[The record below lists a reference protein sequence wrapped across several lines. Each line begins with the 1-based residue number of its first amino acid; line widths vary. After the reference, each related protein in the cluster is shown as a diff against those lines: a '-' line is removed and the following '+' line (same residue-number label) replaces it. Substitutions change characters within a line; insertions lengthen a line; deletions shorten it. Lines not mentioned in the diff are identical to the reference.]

1 MRWLIMTELNPLD
14 RIQELCD
21 ERNWSYYQLA
31 KVSGIA
37 YSTLSTMI
45 NKHNMPS
52 LPTLQKL
59 CSGFGISI
67 TDFLIQETAAK
78 GLLLTR
84 HSVWNFLLHWVRRTK
99 LWRSPIWRDCQKPYK
114 TIQILHLRAAM
125 LLAALFCLSPKQ
137 SHNFSKFSP
146 PFIVFFC
153 HFRTKTRNLW
163 A

>member
-1 MRWLIMTELNPLD
+1 MTELNPLD

-59 CSGFGISI
+59 CAGFGISI
-67 TDFLIQETAAK
+67 TDFFETDRSSNGLTEEQAQCLELFTALSPEDKALAISYLK
-78 GLLLTR
+78 GL
-84 HSVWNFLLHWVRRTK
+84 S
-99 LWRSPIWRDCQKPYK
+99 K
-114 TIQILHLRAAM
+114 TL
-125 LLAALFCLSPKQ
+125 
-137 SHNFSKFSP
+137 
-146 PFIVFFC
+146 
-153 HFRTKTRNLW
+153 
-163 A
+163 

>member
-1 MRWLIMTELNPLD
+1 MTELNPLD

-67 TDFLIQETAAK
+67 TDFFDPGNSSK
-78 GLLLTR
+78 GLTSDQYE
-84 HSVWNFLLHWVRRTK
+84 SVNETLARYKNL
-99 LWRSPIWRDCQKPYK
+99 PIPVAKEIWKSMGIEAMFIAAFVFMILAVSKYK
-114 TIQILHLRAAM
+114 QQR
-125 LLAALFCLSPKQ
+125 
-137 SHNFSKFSP
+137 
-146 PFIVFFC
+146 
-153 HFRTKTRNLW
+153 
-163 A
+163 

>member
-1 MRWLIMTELNPLD
+1 MTELNPLD

-67 TDFLIQETAAK
+67 TDFFDPGNSSK
-78 GLLLTR
+78 GLTSDQAQCL
-84 HSVWNFLLHWVRRTK
+84 K
-99 LWRSPIWRDCQKPYK
+99 LF
-114 TIQILHLRAAM
+114 TA
-125 LLAALFCLSPKQ
+125 LSPEDKTLAIT
-137 SHNFSKFSP
+137 NMKGLSK
-146 PFIVFFC
+146 
-153 HFRTKTRNLW
+153 TL
-163 A
+163 

>member
-1 MRWLIMTELNPLD
+1 MTELNPLD

-67 TDFLIQETAAK
+67 TDFFDPGNSSK
-78 GLLLTR
+78 GLTSDQAQCL
-84 HSVWNFLLHWVRRTK
+84 K
-99 LWRSPIWRDCQKPYK
+99 LF
-114 TIQILHLRAAM
+114 TALRGVDIK
-125 LLAALFCLSPKQ
+125 LPLAAVLFFVVQFADQRVHPAGNGLLIREDVYKRQ
-137 SHNFSKFSP
+137 
-146 PFIVFFC
+146 
-153 HFRTKTRNLW
+153 

>member
-1 MRWLIMTELNPLD
+1 MTELNPLD

-67 TDFLIQETAAK
+67 TDFFDPGNSSK
-78 GLLLTR
+78 GLTSDQAQCL
-84 HSVWNFLLHWVRRTK
+84 K
-99 LWRSPIWRDCQKPYK
+99 LF
-114 TIQILHLRAAM
+114 TA
-125 LLAALFCLSPKQ
+125 LSPEDKTLAITYMKGLSKTLYNHPDPAFTGCHVTGSSFLSLSKAVAQ
-137 SHNFSKFSP
+137 FSKFSP

-153 HFRTKTRNLW
+153 HFLYNK
-163 A
+163 

>member
-1 MRWLIMTELNPLD
+1 MTELNPLD

-52 LPTLQKL
+52 LPTLQNSAPGSASPL
-59 CSGFGISI
+59 P
-67 TDFLIQETAAK
+67 TFLIQETAAK

-84 HSVWNFLLHWVRRTK
+84 HSV
-99 LWRSPIWRDCQKPYK
+99 
-114 TIQILHLRAAM
+114 
-125 LLAALFCLSPKQ
+125 
-137 SHNFSKFSP
+137 
-146 PFIVFFC
+146 
-153 HFRTKTRNLW
+153 
-163 A
+163 